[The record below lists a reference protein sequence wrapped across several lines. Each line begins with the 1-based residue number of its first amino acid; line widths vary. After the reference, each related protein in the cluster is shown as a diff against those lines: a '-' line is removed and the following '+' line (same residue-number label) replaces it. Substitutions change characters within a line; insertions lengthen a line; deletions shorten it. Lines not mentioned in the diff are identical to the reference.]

1 MWLFLEEVNKVK
13 NRRRLYAERRT
24 NDGHTI
30 YIEYCVHLVNFLHF
44 VAVHFH
50 QPRHFDLLAAV
61 QIRQKLAFLNAPLE
75 REIFKTKA
83 AY

>member
-1 MWLFLEEVNKVK
+1 
-13 NRRRLYAERRT
+13 
-24 NDGHTI
+24 
-30 YIEYCVHLVNFLHF
+30 
-44 VAVHFH
+44 VHFH